1 MEAIRCRHALYGE
14 SVVFDIGARYV
25 NDAPIIKIIQV
36 RDMAKKPEFFAETP
50 TGLDDGSDPFAFRRD
65 AFSDVL
71 ELIRVRGNT
80 VFTCAASAPF
90 GLRFPAGKCRLHI
103 IRSGSVAI
111 EVEGDDEPYHA
122 AQGDLVMLMHGHGH
136 VISDRLGRSA
146 TLLTDLALH
155 HYDRERLTIGHG
167 DTTWLCGDFGFD
179 GVLSQR
185 LLSVLPPVLILKGL
199 RERPFEWLELSC
211 RFILDEALNPRAGA
225 AAMISRLLDVI
236 FVQLLRTWATD
247 GTVGRG
253 WLSGAIDARINPAM
267 SAIHADPGRTWTVGD
282 LAGLSNLSRSAF
294 ADRFQRVVGMAPLS
308 YLTSWRLDRA
318 AELLRYSR
326 APISDIANRV
336 GYTSEA
342 AFSRAFRGRYE
353 MSPMQ
358 WRRIN
363 AD

>member
-1 MEAIRCRHALYGE
+1 MTSGPLW
-14 SVVFDIGARYV
+14 V
-25 NDAPIIKIIQV
+25 NDASIIETIPV

-50 TGLDDGSDPFAFRRD
+50 TGLDDGVDPFAFKRD

-71 ELIRVRGNT
+71 ELIRIRGNT

-90 GLRFPAGKCRLHI
+90 GLRFPAGKYRLHI

-111 EVEGDDEPYHA
+111 EVEGLEERYHA
-122 AQGDLVMLMHGHGH
+122 SQGDLVMLMHGHGH
-136 VISDRLGRSA
+136 VISDRPGRPAS
-146 TLLTDLALH
+146 LLADLAPQY
-155 HYDRERLTIGHG
+155 YDRERLTIGHG
-167 DTTWLCGDFGFD
+167 DITWLCGDFGFD

-185 LLSVLPPVLILKGL
+185 LLSVLPPVLVLKGL

-211 RFILDEALNPRAGA
+211 HFILDEALNPRAGA

-236 FVQLLRTWATD
+236 FVQLLRTWATE
-247 GTVGRG
+247 GATGHG
-253 WLSGAIDARINPAM
+253 WLSGAIDDRINPAM
-267 SAIHADPGRTWTVGD
+267 SAIHAHPGRAWTVSD
-282 LAGLSNLSRSAF
+282 LAELSNLSRSAF
-294 ADRFQRVVGMAPLS
+294 ADRFQRVVGQAPLS
-308 YLTSWRLDRA
+308 YLTTWRLDRA

-358 WRRIN
+358 WRRFN
-363 AD
+363 TD

>member
-1 MEAIRCRHALYGE
+1 MT
-14 SVVFDIGARYV
+14 
-25 NDAPIIKIIQV
+25 
-36 RDMAKKPEFFAETP
+36 KKPEFFAETP
-50 TGLDDGSDPFAFRRD
+50 AELDDGTDPFAFKRD

-90 GLRFPAGKCRLHI
+90 GLRFPVGKYRLHI
-103 IRSGSVAI
+103 IRNGSVAI
-111 EVEGDDEPYHA
+111 EVEGLEEQYHA
-122 AQGDLVMLMHGHGH
+122 VQGDLVMLMHGHGH
-136 VISDRLGRSA
+136 VVSDRPGRPAS
-146 TLLTDLALH
+146 LLTDLAPH
-155 HYDRERLTIGHG
+155 HYDRESLTIGHG

-179 GVLSQR
+179 GLLSQR

-199 RERPFEWLELSC
+199 RDRPFEWLELSC

-236 FVQLLRTWATD
+236 FVQLLRTWATE
-247 GTVGRG
+247 GTVGYG
-253 WLSGAIDARINPAM
+253 WLSGAIDARINSAM
-267 SAIHADPGRTWTVGD
+267 SAIHANPGRAWTVSD
-282 LAGLSNLSRSAF
+282 LAELSNLSRSAF
-294 ADRFQRVVGMAPLS
+294 ADRFQRVVGQAPLS

-326 APISDIANRV
+326 TPISDIASRV

-353 MSPMQ
+353 KSPMQ
-358 WRRIN
+358 WRRFN
-363 AD
+363 TD